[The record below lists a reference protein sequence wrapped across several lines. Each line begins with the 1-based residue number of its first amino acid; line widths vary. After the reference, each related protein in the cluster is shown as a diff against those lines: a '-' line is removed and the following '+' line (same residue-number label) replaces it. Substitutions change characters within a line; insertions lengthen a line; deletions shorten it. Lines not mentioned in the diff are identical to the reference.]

1 MRNNVL
7 SSVLE
12 WSRLTNFDLVGLLE
26 SGRKRPVRK
35 IIQALRQSPRP
46 NDREAS
52 SLTSIETLTLDGET
66 GPIKARCYTPV
77 CDNKISKAGIV
88 FFHGGG
94 FVIGSTKNF
103 DSACMRLSLAARCK
117 VLSVSYRLAPEYK
130 FPAAHDDALAAWKW
144 LISNTSSL
152 ELDPKKLA
160 VAGESAGGNLAAFL
174 AQETVR
180 QDIQQPVFQLLF
192 YPLLQY
198 ADVRSKKS
206 SFKETGFLVATR
218 LFELFRD
225 TYLPNKSDRMD
236 VRVSPL
242 FAPPKDFQ
250 RLCPAHLVLCG
261 WDPLLAEGRAY
272 TDQMVQCGIR
282 ATLKEYPN
290 MIHGFLSL
298 TARSSLAQKA
308 VRQAGE
314 IVGEALKT
322 I

>member
-1 MRNNVL
+1 MRSNIL
-7 SSVLE
+7 SSVVE
-12 WSRLTNFDLVGLLE
+12 WSKITNFDLFELIE
-26 SGRKRPVRK
+26 KGRGRPVST
-35 IIQALRQSPRP
+35 IIRALRQSPRP
-46 NDREAS
+46 QDREAS
-52 SLTSIETLTLDGET
+52 ALAQIEAFTIDGDK
-66 GPIKARCYTPV
+66 GPLNARCYTPI
-77 CDNKISKAGIV
+77 DSNESKAGIV

-117 VLSVSYRLAPEYK
+117 VLSISYRLAPEYR
-130 FPAAHDDALAAWKW
+130 FPAAHDDALSAWNW
-144 LISNTSSL
+144 LIKNASTL
-152 ELDPKKLA
+152 KLDAKKLA
-160 VAGESAGGNLAAFL
+160 VSGESAGGNLAAFL
-174 AQETVR
+174 AQETAR
-180 QDIQQPVFQLLF
+180 QNIQQPVFQLLF

-225 TYLPNKSDRMD
+225 TYVPRRSDRMD

-242 FAPPKDFQ
+242 FAPPTDFQ

-261 WDPLLAEGRAY
+261 WDPLLAEGRTYA
-272 TDQMVQCGIR
+272 DQMVQSGIK
-282 ATLKEYPN
+282 ATVREYPN

-314 IVGEALKT
+314 IVGEVLKSL
-322 I
+322 

>member
-12 WSRLTNFDLVGLLE
+12 WSRITNFDLFKLIE
-26 SGRKRPVRK
+26 KGRGRPVGT
-35 IIQALRQSPRP
+35 IIRALRQSPRP
-46 NDREAS
+46 QDREAS
-52 SLTSIETLTLDGET
+52 ALARVEAFTIDGET
-66 GPIKARCYTPV
+66 GPLNARCYIPV
-77 CDNKISKAGIV
+77 ENKNSKACLV

-103 DSACMRLSLAARCK
+103 DSACMRLSVAAKCR
-117 VLSVSYRLAPEYK
+117 VISVSYRLAPEHR
-130 FPAAHDDALAAWKW
+130 FPAAHDDAFAAWNW
-144 LISNTSSL
+144 LINNAKSL
-152 ELDPKKLA
+152 KLDSKMIA
-160 VAGESAGGNLAAFL
+160 VSGESAGGNLAAYL
-174 AQETVR
+174 AQETAR
-180 QDIQQPVFQLLF
+180 KKIQQPVFQLLF

-225 TYLPNKSDRMD
+225 TYVPRKPDRMD

-242 FAPPKDFQ
+242 FAPPADFQ
-250 RLCPAHLVLCG
+250 RLCPAHMVLCG

-272 TDQMVQCGIR
+272 ADQMVRSGVK
-282 ATLKEYPN
+282 ATVKEYPN
-290 MIHGFLSL
+290 MVHGFLSL
-298 TARSSLAQKA
+298 TSRSRLAQNA

-314 IVGEALKT
+314 IVGEALK
-322 I
+322 